1 MITVTTFKWVP
12 DFARGLVRD
21 MRVRW
26 ALEEAGLDYAEH
38 LIDFEDKQTPSYRRK
53 QPFGQVPVYEDGE
66 ATLFESGGIL
76 HHIASRHDALMPD
89 DPLARA
95 ETTSWMFAALNSI
108 EPYIQN
114 LAEIDLFHADDDWAK
129 ARRPEAEAA
138 VRLRLGELSAQL
150 QGRDWL
156 AGGRFTV
163 ADLMMSMV
171 LEILRHTDILAD
183 YPVLKAYR
191 DRCFARPAY
200 GRALERHMAVYEGV
214 PEPA

>member
-26 ALEEAGLDYAEH
+26 ALEEAGLDYAEN
-38 LIDFEDKQTPSYRRK
+38 LIGFDDREMSAYRRK

-66 ATLFESGGIL
+66 VVLFESGGIL
-76 HHIASRHDALMPD
+76 HHIASRHEALMPH
-89 DPLARA
+89 DPAQRA
-95 ETTSWMFAALNSI
+95 GTTSWIFAALNSL

-114 LAEIDLFHADDDWAK
+114 LAEIDLFHAGEDWAK
-129 ARRPEAEAA
+129 ARRPEAEAM
-138 VRLRLGELSAQL
+138 VRTRLGELSAQL
-150 QGRDWL
+150 EGRDWL
-156 AGGRFTV
+156 VAGRFTA

-171 LEILRHTDILAD
+171 LEILRHTDILAG

-200 GRALERHMAVYEGV
+200 ARALERHMAVYEGA